1 MAELVFNIEAASP
14 SMIAA
19 LDRHCRIRTPDGTSA
34 IDPARSHQN
43 SIFYGSDEGL
53 MQSLKD
59 FYEDGVERPA
69 KQAERPYLRC
79 VASAS
84 PEYFRPNAPD
94 AKGTWEEERLEP
106 WIDAIM
112 DHIEV
117 QFGDDLVFA
126 ELHLD
131 EDTPHI
137 HFVVAPTYQKTARK
151 PGRRKRN
158 ETQEEFEARKQAV
171 AAKPTVRKV
180 GRASNTK
187 LSRFNSY
194 RLLRE
199 EMALAVN
206 HLGIEYG
213 EDRAPDD
220 PKAKKT
226 RQWINEKAAEQKRKD
241 KELQQREEELDER
254 DRAIAHK
261 EAIGFEA
268 GRNAGLLAANEA
280 LDIADVIIN
289 AEVPKE
295 ELTTEGKTARKLVN
309 SIRQA
314 REQCNR
320 QRQNAGRASIDPTA
334 GWLIAGE
341 QYATRVG
348 EQKWRDGFVRIRD
361 AHNRNISLIQ
371 SLPKTVSLVQRARAL
386 IGAIASYWNEVGS
399 EISKLF
405 KAFKPR
411 SEDEASG
418 ALGLLLPNPLDESA
432 VMYEL
437 ARNVQEERR
446 KIEFAQLAVSTY
458 PDAIAMDSQHQ

>member
-1 MAELVFNIEAASP
+1 
-14 SMIAA
+14 
-19 LDRHCRIRTPDGTSA
+19 
-34 IDPARSHQN
+34 
-43 SIFYGSDEGL
+43 

-69 KQAERPYLRC
+69 KQAEKPYLRC

-106 WIDAIM
+106 WIDATM
-112 DHIEV
+112 DHIEA

-158 ETQEEFEARKQAV
+158 ETQEEFEARKKAV
-171 AAKPTVRKV
+171 ASKPTVRKV
-180 GRASNTK
+180 GRASNAK

-213 EDRAPDD
+213 EDRAPND

-226 RQWINEKAAEQKRKD
+226 RQWVNEKAAEQKRKD

-254 DRAIAHK
+254 DRAIARK

-268 GRNAGLLAANEA
+268 GRNEGLRAANEA
-280 LDIADVIIN
+280 LDVANVIIN
-289 AEVPKE
+289 AEVPEE
-295 ELTTEGKTARKLVN
+295 ELTSDGKATRRLIK
-309 SIRQA
+309 SIKRSL
-314 REQCNR
+314 EQSNW
-320 QRQNAGRASIDPTA
+320 QRQNAGRTSADPTA
-334 GWLIAGE
+334 GWLSARE
-341 QYATRVG
+341 QYAAKVG
-348 EQKWRDGFVRIRD
+348 EQNWRDAFVEIRD
-361 AHNRNISLIQ
+361 AHCRNISRIQ
-371 SLPKTVSLVQRARAL
+371 NLPKTGSLVQRARAL

-405 KAFKPR
+405 RAFKPR
-411 SEDEASG
+411 SQDEVSG
-418 ALGLLLPNPLDESA
+418 ALGLLLPDPLDESA
-432 VMYEL
+432 ALHEL
-437 ARNVQEERR
+437 TRNVQEERR
-446 KIEFAQLAVSTY
+446 KIEFAQLVVSTY
-458 PDAIAMDSQHQ
+458 PDANTVNSQHQ